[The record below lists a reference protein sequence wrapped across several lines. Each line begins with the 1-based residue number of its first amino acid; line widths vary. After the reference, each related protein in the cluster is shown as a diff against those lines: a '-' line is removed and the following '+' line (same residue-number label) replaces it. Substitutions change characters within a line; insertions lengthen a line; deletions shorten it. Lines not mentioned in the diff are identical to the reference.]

1 MKAKTI
7 LLVSIIVT
15 FFSCSTDENKKDIS
29 NPIQN
34 KVLLLKVDY
43 QTNIFEGG
51 KELQFDSYQQ
61 NMTLVNEYIAP
72 GDFGNLKITYQELNA
87 TIFDGTIIWMG
98 LGEMNFPNN
107 LLSPNQFE
115 VTLSNDYVL
124 PQSGF
129 ENIFNLDNID
139 YDYQNIWSS
148 VQNRVKVRE
157 YLTSNPTATVKVFL
171 YTPSVGVGNPADWDW
186 IFILKN

>member
-1 MKAKTI
+1 MKARITS
-7 LLVSIIVT
+7 LVLMI
-15 FFSCSTDENKKDIS
+15 FFCFSCSTEDNRKDVS
-29 NPIQN
+29 DPTQN

-43 QTNIFEGG
+43 QTNVFEGG
-51 KELQFDSYQQ
+51 KELVFESNQE
-61 NMTLVNEYIAP
+61 NMTLVNEYVAP
-72 GDFGNLKITYQELNA
+72 GDFGNLKIVYQEVNS
-87 TIFDGTIIWMG
+87 TIFEGTIVWMG

-107 LLSPNQFE
+107 LLPPNQFE

-139 YDYQNIWSS
+139 YDYQNIWGS

-171 YTPSVGVGNPADWDW
+171 YTPSVGVGDPADWDW